1 MTKQAIEI
9 DVAYNDYFIEVFTV
23 DPKEMKKLIPVLSD
37 ESHKSFQL
45 GEKTL
50 FKKDLNSVSI
60 AGHGLGFIYM
70 DVTE

>member
-1 MTKQAIEI
+1 MTKQSIEI
-9 DVAYNDYFIEVFTV
+9 DVAYNDYFIEVFTI
-23 DPKEMKKLIPVLSD
+23 DRKEMKELIPVLSD
-37 ESHKSFQL
+37 KQYKSFRL

-60 AGHGLGFIYM
+60 VDHGLGFIYM

>member
-1 MTKQAIEI
+1 MIKQTIEI
-9 DVAYNDYFIEVFTV
+9 DVAYNDYFIKVFTI
-23 DPKEMKKLIPVLSD
+23 DRKEMKELIPLLSD
-37 ESHKSFQL
+37 EEHKSFKL

-60 AGHGLGFIYM
+60 VDHGLGFIYM